1 MKFDYQYQGDETKLL
16 RSFLK
21 EQGIS
26 KGLLAKVKFQGG
38 KILVNGEERTVR
50 HQLSSGDQVSF
61 VIPDEKEHETMLATP
76 GPVEIVYEDDHVLV
90 VNKPA
95 GIASIPAQYH
105 PQGTLANR
113 VKAYY
118 QAQGYVDQVIHIVTR
133 LDRDTS
139 GLMLFAKHG
148 FAHAKLDKQLRAHQ
162 FLKKY
167 QALVGGNVV
176 GLADHELIDRP
187 ISRERTSLMRRQ
199 VDPAGQAAQTEY
211 WLEYRSEKEK
221 LALVDIRLHTGRT
234 HQIRVHFSDI
244 GCPLL
249 GDDMYGGDT
258 TKIARQALHC
268 YELAFCHPFTGEPLH
283 FIQEPPE
290 DMKRLIKEIKTSK

>member
-1 MKFDYQYQGDETKLL
+1 MRFDYQYQSCETKLL

-38 KILVNGEERTVR
+38 QILVNGQERTVR
-50 HQLSSGDQVSF
+50 HQLTAGDQVSF
-61 VIPDEKEHETMLATP
+61 VIPDEKEHETMVATS
-76 GPVEIVYEDDHVLV
+76 GAVDIVYEDEHVLV

-105 PQGTLANR
+105 PQNTLANR

-118 QAQGYVDQVIHIVTR
+118 QAQGYADQVIHIVTR

-139 GLMLFAKHG
+139 GLMVFAKHG

-167 QALVGGNVV
+167 QALVGGNVAK
-176 GLADHELIDRP
+176 LAHHELIDQP
-187 ISRERTSLMRRQ
+187 ISRERTSLMRRE
-199 VDPAGQAAQTEY
+199 VNPDGQLAQTEY
-211 WLEYRSEKEK
+211 WLEYRNEIEK

-234 HQIRVHFSDI
+234 HQIRVHFSHL

-249 GDDMYGGDT
+249 GDQMYGGDT

-268 YELAFCHPFTGEPLH
+268 YELAFTHPFTGEPLH
-283 FIQEPPE
+283 FTKAPPE
-290 DMKRLIKEIKTSK
+290 DMSELIKEIQNE

>member
-1 MKFDYQYQGDETKLL
+1 MRFEYKYEGSEDKLL

-38 KILVNGEERTVR
+38 RILVNEEERTVR
-50 HQLSSGDQVSF
+50 HFLHTGDRVSF

-76 GPVEIVYEDDHVLV
+76 GEVDIVFEDEHVLV

-118 QAQGYVDQVIHIVTR
+118 QAQGYLDQVIHIVTR

-139 GLMLFAKHG
+139 GLMVFAKHG
-148 FAHAKLDKQLRAHQ
+148 FAHARLDKQLRAHR

-167 QALVGGNVV
+167 QALVGGDVAR
-176 GLADHELIDRP
+176 LQAHELIDRP

-199 VDPAGQAAQTEY
+199 VDENGQAAQTEY
-211 WLEYRSEKEK
+211 WLEYRSVAQH

-258 TKIARQALHC
+258 TRINRQALHC
-268 YELAFCHPFTGEPLH
+268 YELAFTHPFTGEPLH
-283 FIQEPPE
+283 FTQAPPSDIQSLVEGLPT
-290 DMKRLIKEIKTSK
+290 D